1 MISILKNFPV
11 VIHQLFFLFS
21 QLLIL
26 YLYGISYSGSL
37 AYIGAVSTFL
47 AILIC
52 LRWDIEI
59 LVSPDQTLSE
69 NLHDASVTIVFMT
82 ITIVFLNALFEN
94 FIPIHIIL
102 SALAIAIH
110 ESLVAIL
117 FVQKK
122 IYVYSFF
129 RTLPAIA
136 LIFFALLG
144 FGPEVIWPT
153 SFFVSVFFLII
164 YFKNLFIK
172 AFLNSSIQRLKDIK
186 ILNKINAAIT
196 ATTFSFFSA
205 LFIIIIN
212 YYYGDDYVGLWA
224 NTIRIFNS
232 ALIFLLAASLPFIL
246 NMLRDKNFAFEK
258 MTTFFYLWFLL
269 LPLIVISFLVVSNF
283 GISIF
288 SIFKTFDSEITNT
301 NLSIIFLIG
310 TAISFIGSTQGLYQ
324 AINKSILLFLMI
336 LITLI
341 FGLFILLNSNLTFIL
356 LIEIFLL
363 LVLIIV
369 SMILIHFIY
378 HLIYK
383 IK

>member
-1 MISILKNFPV
+1 MISIIKNFPV

-26 YLYGISYSGSL
+26 YIFGIGYSGSL
-37 AYIGAVSTFL
+37 AYIGAISTFI
-47 AILIC
+47 AVLIN

-59 LVSPDQTLSE
+59 MVNKSQRLS
-69 NLHDASVTIVFMT
+69 LSLSDASITIIFMT
-82 ITIVFLNALFEN
+82 FAISLLNVVFGS
-94 FIPIHIIL
+94 PIQIYIIL

-110 ESLVAIL
+110 ELLVSVL
-117 FVQKK
+117 FIQKK

-129 RTLPAIA
+129 RTIPAISLISLA
-136 LIFFALLG
+136 LIGFEPEMVWPASFLL
-144 FGPEVIWPT
+144 
-153 SFFVSVFFLII
+153 SVLFLVI
-164 YFKNLFIK
+164 YFRNLFKKVIINMSLNRIK
-172 AFLNSSIQRLKDIK
+172 KIK
-186 ILNKINAAIT
+186 LIDKINAAIT

-205 LFIIIIN
+205 LFVIIIN
-212 YYYGDDYVGLWA
+212 FYYGDDYVGLWA

-232 ALIFLLAASLPFIL
+232 ALIFLLAASLPFAL

-258 MTTFFYLWFLL
+258 VMTFFYLWFLL
-269 LPLIVISFLVVSNF
+269 LPLIVVSFFVVSNF

-288 SIFKTFDSEITNT
+288 SIFKTLDSEITNT

-324 AINKSILLFLMI
+324 AINKSITLFFMI
-336 LITLI
+336 LITSLFGI
-341 FGLFILLNSNLTFIL
+341 FAILSLTLTFTV
-356 LIEIFLL
+356 LIKIFLL
-363 LVLIIV
+363 LTMIIV

-378 HLIYK
+378 HLTYK

>member
-1 MISILKNFPV
+1 MISIIKNFPV

-26 YLYGISYSGSL
+26 YIFGIGYSGSL
-37 AYIGAVSTFL
+37 AYIGAISTFL
-47 AILIC
+47 AVLIN

-59 LVSPDQTLSE
+59 MVNKSQRLS
-69 NLHDASVTIVFMT
+69 LSLSDASMTIIFMT
-82 ITIVFLNALFEN
+82 FAILLLNVVFGS
-94 FIPIHIIL
+94 PIQIYIIL

-110 ESLVAIL
+110 ELLVSVL
-117 FVQKK
+117 FIQKK

-129 RTLPAIA
+129 RTIPAIS
-136 LIFFALLG
+136 LISFALVG
-144 FGPEVIWPT
+144 FEPEMVWPA
-153 SFFVSVFFLII
+153 SFFLSVFFLVI
-164 YFKNLFIK
+164 YFRNLLKKAIVHMSLKRIK
-172 AFLNSSIQRLKDIK
+172 KIK
-186 ILNKINAAIT
+186 LINKINAAIT

-232 ALIFLLAASLPFIL
+232 ALIFLLAAGLPFAL

-258 MTTFFYLWFLL
+258 VMTFFYLWFLL
-269 LPLIVISFLVVSNF
+269 LPLIVVSFFIVSNF

-288 SIFKTFDSEITNT
+288 SIFKTLDSEITNT

-324 AINKSILLFLMI
+324 AINKSITLFFMI
-336 LITLI
+336 LITSLFGI
-341 FGLFILLNSNLTFIL
+341 FAILSFTLTFTV
-356 LIEIFLL
+356 LIKIFLL
-363 LVLIIV
+363 LTMIIV

-378 HLIYK
+378 LLTYK